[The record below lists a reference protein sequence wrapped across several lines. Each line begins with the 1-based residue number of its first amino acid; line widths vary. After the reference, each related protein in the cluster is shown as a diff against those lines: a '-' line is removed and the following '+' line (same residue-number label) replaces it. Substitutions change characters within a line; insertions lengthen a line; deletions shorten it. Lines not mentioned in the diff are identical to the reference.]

1 DDDGSR
7 LELLAVAQPHAPT
20 AVRGRRRLDRRA
32 LAHGQPEHLRVLLE
46 VAHQVVAR
54 GEQRRAARER
64 AARQL
69 GEVLSRVQ
77 AQRVVAVAPALAR
90 APSLQHHVRDAA
102 ARQLARCRQPCRP
115 AADHD
120 GIHVH
125 GEKEGGVRAERR
137 QGGAGGKLESG
148 AARGA
153 AGGPVAPPIRR
164 PAPPCPPAP
173 PALACRHPGPPS
185 PAGRTARSGERIMP
199 RRHTRFVPVFALGL
213 AVLAA
218 AEPVLAQQQGQRRR
232 PGEGRQPEFPPPTIL
247 EHKPRS
253 TLVGPAHE
261 VPRAKFPVVDF
272 HGHPPLLVSRD
283 VIESVVAAMDSLNI
297 QVMVQARGTSGEQ
310 LTRQIQAVR
319 DAGYE
324 DRFVFFTTLDLRE
337 VGPGSGE
344 KIAAQLEA
352 DVRAGAVGVGEIN
365 KAFGLSY
372 HKTDGTRLKLD
383 DPELDPVWETAARL
397 NIPVFIHVGDPAEF
411 FQPLDFENERWLEM
425 ALFANR
431 RFNDR
436 SRYPSFDELMEERDR
451 LLARHPNTTWVLA
464 HLGWH
469 AQDLA
474 RLGRIFDAM
483 PHVYAEIGAVLY
495 DLGRQ
500 PRTAHRFFVKYQ
512 DRLLF
517 GKDSFQ
523 PDEYPYY

>member
-1 DDDGSR
+1 
-7 LELLAVAQPHAPT
+7 
-20 AVRGRRRLDRRA
+20 
-32 LAHGQPEHLRVLLE
+32 
-46 VAHQVVAR
+46 
-54 GEQRRAARER
+54 
-64 AARQL
+64 
-69 GEVLSRVQ
+69 
-77 AQRVVAVAPALAR
+77 
-90 APSLQHHVRDAA
+90 
-102 ARQLARCRQPCRP
+102 
-115 AADHD
+115 
-120 GIHVH
+120 
-125 GEKEGGVRAERR
+125 
-137 QGGAGGKLESG
+137 
-148 AARGA
+148 
-153 AGGPVAPPIRR
+153 
-164 PAPPCPPAP
+164 
-173 PALACRHPGPPS
+173 
-185 PAGRTARSGERIMP
+185 MP
-199 RRHTRFVPVFALGL
+199 RHHIRFVPIFALGL
-213 AVLAA
+213 TVLAA
-218 AEPVLAQQQGQRRR
+218 AEPVLAQRQGQRRR

-247 EHKPRS
+247 EYKPRS
-253 TLVGPAHE
+253 TLVVPAHE

-425 ALFANR
+425 ALFRNR

-451 LLARHPNTTWVLA
+451 LLARHPSTTWVLA

-483 PHVYAEIGAVLY
+483 PNVYAEIGAVLY

-523 PDEYPYY
+523 PDEYPYYWRVLETEDEYFDYYRDYHAFWKLYGMGLPDDVLRKLYYGNALKIVPAIPREPFAQ